1 MDILRIAILA
11 MLQQKKGI
19 DFSPLEVIQQM
30 YPEDWELFQVDVFLK
45 VKQLYQE
52 GLIEIKSD
60 SEVINLNNDLPYN
73 SKISK
78 PSKLI

>member
-1 MDILRIAILA
+1 
-11 MLQQKKGI
+11 MLNQKKGVE
-19 DFSPLEVIQQM
+19 FSPLEVIQQM
-30 YPEDWELFQVDVFLK
+30 YPEDWKLFQEDVFLT

-60 SEVINLNNDLPYN
+60 SEFINLNHDLLYN